1 MKEVD
6 GVNYYNISE
15 ICEMFHNRLSQD
27 EIEAHFQTNKIHG
40 IKIEDQWYAKK
51 EALDEFEEEVIYK
64 EIYFSELH
72 QIDLKKIQLK
82 GRILDI
88 GGGGEGIIGQL
99 AGPHVISIDP
109 SERELKEAPSDCLK
123 IIMNGKDL
131 KFLDE
136 SFNTITLF
144 FTMMYIPRP
153 DHKKVFKEI
162 YRVLKSKGEIFLWD
176 LTIPDRPET
185 EKDTYAIKLEVD
197 IGDKK
202 ISAGY
207 GTRWGQKINMQ
218 RYLDLGKNLG
228 LKVIE
233 QKVNGETFFIK
244 YQKE

>member
-1 MKEVD
+1 MREVD
-6 GVNYYNISE
+6 GVKYYNVSE
-15 ICEMFHNRLSQD
+15 ICGVLHNRLSQD

-51 EALDEFEEEVIYK
+51 EAIDEFEEEVIDK
-64 EIYFSELH
+64 DIYFSELH

-88 GGGGEGIIGQL
+88 GGGGEGIIGQF

-109 SERELKEAPSDCLK
+109 SERELKEALSDCVK

-136 SFNTITLF
+136 TFDSITLF

-162 YRVLKSKGEIFLWD
+162 YRVLKSKGEVFLWD
-176 LTIPDRPET
+176 LTIPERPET
-185 EKDTYAIKLEVD
+185 EKDTFAIKLEVD
-197 IGDKK
+197 IGKKK
-202 ISAGY
+202 ITTGY
-207 GTRWGQKINMQ
+207 GTRWGKKFDMEH
-218 RYLDLGKNLG
+218 YLDLGKKVG
-228 LKVIE
+228 FKVIK
-233 QKVNGETFFIK
+233 QKVNGETFFIHYLK
-244 YQKE
+244 D